1 MFSER
6 SRYKNAP
13 TTQVRLA
20 DGRTVVALAFTARA
34 APALLGYHQRQHD
47 QRLDHLANYYLK
59 DPAAFWRLCDANGG
73 QSPHALE
80 GRDLVAIPG
89 AER

>member
-6 SRYKNAP
+6 SRYKTTP

-20 DGRTVVALAFTARA
+20 DGRTVIALCFPLRA
-34 APALLGYHQRQHD
+34 TPALLGYHQRQQE

-59 DPAAFWRLCDANGG
+59 DPARFWRLCDANG
-73 QSPHALE
+73 SPSSHAL
-80 GRDLVAIPG
+80 GAADLVAIPG
-89 AER
+89 PER

>member
-6 SRYKNAP
+6 SRYKDAP
-13 TTQVRLA
+13 TVQVLLP
-20 DGRTVVALAFTARA
+20 DGRTVVALAFTQRK
-34 APALLGYHQRQHD
+34 APPLLGYHPRQHE

-59 DPAAFWRLCDANGG
+59 DPAGFWRLCDANVF
-73 QSPHALE
+73 QSPYALE
-80 GRDLVAIPG
+80 TQDLIAIPG